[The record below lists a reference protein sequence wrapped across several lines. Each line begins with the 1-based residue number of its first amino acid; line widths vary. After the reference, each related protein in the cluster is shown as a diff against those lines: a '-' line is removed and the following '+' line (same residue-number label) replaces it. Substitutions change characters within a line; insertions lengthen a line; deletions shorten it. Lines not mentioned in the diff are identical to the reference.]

1 MKHLGTK
8 TLETERLILR
18 PFTMEDAQAMFD
30 NWANDPVVTKYLT
43 WPAHTS
49 VEVTEAVLQCWI
61 NDYAFGEGYHWGI
74 VLKETG
80 ELIGDISAARIFPK
94 FQGIETGYCMGQR
107 WWHRGIMPEAF
118 RRVLAYWFEEVGA
131 QRVSALHDVNN
142 PASGAVMRR
151 CGLLFEGVH
160 RGGGFNN
167 QGIVD
172 VAEYAMTAA
181 DWRERTAK
189 DDRK

>member
-18 PFTMEDAQAMFD
+18 PYTMEDAQAMFD

-43 WPAHTS
+43 WLPHDS

-61 NDYAFGEGYHWGI
+61 NDYASGEGYHWGI

-107 WWHRGIMPEAF
+107 WWHQGIMPEAF
-118 RRVLAYWFEEVGA
+118 QRVLAYWFEEVGA

-181 DWRERTAK
+181 DWQERTAK